1 MSHGVIP
8 PTDTPPL
15 KGIPHMTRS
24 TPAPRWR
31 RRAALLVS
39 AALLGS
45 LAACASAGSATT
57 ASDGASADSSSEAP
71 ELRLGY
77 FANVT
82 HATPLVGVGTGR
94 YADELGDTK
103 LTTQI
108 FNAGPAAV
116 EALFAGSLDAAYLGP
131 NPAINA
137 FTKSDGEAVRIIAGA
152 TSGGA
157 QLVVRDGI
165 DDAGDLRG
173 KTLAT
178 PQVGGT
184 QDVALRA
191 WLLDNGLKTSVTGGQ
206 NDVTIAPQEN
216 PQTLELFKSGQL
228 DGAWLPEPWASRLV
242 LEGGGKVL
250 VDEKDLWPGGK
261 FVTTHLI
268 VRTEFL
274 DQYPGTVQKLLEAQ
288 VATNEWI
295 AANGDEARTAAN
307 AAIEEL
313 TGKKLPDDVLE
324 RAWSNITVTNDPVA
338 TSLATSAEHGEAVGV
353 TKSVD
358 IDGIYDLAPL
368 NAILEAHGLPAVSAG
383 SLGTE

>member
-1 MSHGVIP
+1 M
-8 PTDTPPL
+8 T
-15 KGIPHMTRS
+15 HMTRS

-31 RRAALLVS
+31 RRAAVLLS

-45 LAACASAGSATT
+45 LAGCAASGSATT
-57 ASDGASADSSSEAP
+57 PSDDASADPSAAAAEAP

-165 DDAGDLRG
+165 DDAADLRG

-274 DQYPGTVQKLLEAQ
+274 DKYPGTVQKLLEAQ

-313 TGKKLPDDVLE
+313 TGKKLADDVLE

-338 TSLATSAEHGEAVGV
+338 TSLATSAKHGEAVGV

-368 NAILEAHGLPAVSAG
+368 NKILEAHGLPTVSAG
-383 SLGTE
+383 GLGTE